1 MLAICLAMA
10 ARSLDDIVSLLAWTT
25 SVRALDSSSLTW
37 LSADSCMFSRF
48 CTEVAFLS
56 YCANLAMERSIVV
69 AEPAERDL
77 ALTLDAFDQAVSDA
91 YDKRMPHLIAEHAYR
106 LAQSFS
112 KFYAAC
118 PVLVAPDEPTKRSRL
133 ALSAAA
139 LRQLEIALNL
149 LGIDTPERM

>member
-1 MLAICLAMA
+1 MIERTFGATLAELTSLEQLFCLMHAEGLVERAVVDKLWEVYASTRPISRAQRRGSIMVLSMLAK
-10 ARSLDDIVSLLAWTT
+10 
-25 SVRALDSSSLTW
+25 
-37 LSADSCMFSRF
+37 
-48 CTEVAFLS
+48 
-56 YCANLAMERSIVV
+56 
-69 AEPAERDL
+69 AERDL
-77 ALTLDAFDQAVSDA
+77 ALTLDAFNTAVSDA

-118 PVLVAPDEPTKRSRL
+118 PVLIAPDEATKRSRL